1 MKNINHRMGELICM
15 IQLKRSVKQKIV
27 SILLL
32 FIIASTGGGCDF
44 DSFLFASMQKLKVY
58 SNEELVTSI
67 SFKDLTKTNEKAD
80 EKIANVDTYKQ
91 LLSILY
97 SMNIFP
103 NEEHKTFW
111 NIIDKGEILTESS
124 NSNESFNNT
133 NHSETNTQVSGVDE
147 ADIIKND
154 GHYIYYLRDGM
165 LSIINTSKELPDI
178 VSKTMISDNYKS
190 FYDMY
195 ISDDILVVCGGKYV
209 DFNNR
214 SDDSKSY
221 SDYSDIVETNY
232 ANPLNFFTVYAVY
245 DISNRK
251 NPILK
256 RTIEIEGSEVSS
268 RLIGD
273 NLYFVTNKEI
283 PYISDFSVNDYKILP
298 MYKDTADSTEIK
310 IIQPANILYF
320 PDSIDAQYMLVGTLD
335 ITKNDVVVPQAYLG
349 SGSNIYMNTH
359 SLYISREKNQPRYVQ
374 ESLSSEAV
382 AFSLTTEIYRFAI
395 DGMDIKFVG
404 IAEVD
409 GYLINQY
416 SMDEYNGI
424 LRVASGNYSYGNGIT
439 TIDINTM
446 KPIASISGLAV
457 DERIYSVRFMGDVG
471 YMVTYRNVDPLFV
484 FDLSDPSKPLKT
496 GELEIPGF
504 SQYLHPVGD
513 KYLVGFGRNTEERF
527 YLDEAGKK
535 VSTGS
540 TKDLG
545 FKISLFDVS
554 NLYNPKEVFVKAYLE
569 GSYSPAS
576 YNPQSIMVDVKNN
589 LFAFPIF
596 IDDYRYENRRYGTVV
611 MISPSSEF
619 ITLTDVDVITN
630 NIHDARFCYTNGKLY
645 FLTDSVI
652 AVYRY
657 PECSFINQVSY

>member
-1 MKNINHRMGELICM
+1 MYFM
-15 IQLKRSVKQKIV
+15 IQLKRSVKQKVV

-32 FIIASTGGGCDF
+32 FIIAFTGVGCDI
-44 DSFLFASMQKLKVY
+44 DSVLFASMQKLKVY
-58 SNEELVTSI
+58 SNEQLVTSI
-67 SFKDLTKTNEKAD
+67 SVNDLSKTTEKTD
-80 EKIANVDTYKQ
+80 EKIANVGTYKQ
-91 LLSILY
+91 LLSILN
-97 SMNIFP
+97 SMNILP
-103 NEEHKTFW
+103 NQDKSWILFGGYTKSIVTEEAT
-111 NIIDKGEILTESS
+111 
-124 NSNESFNNT
+124 NT
-133 NHSETNTQVSGVDE
+133 SDHSETNTQVSGVDE
-147 ADIIKND
+147 DDLIKID
-154 GHYIYYLRDGM
+154 GHYIYYLNNGV
-165 LSIINTSKELPDI
+165 LSIFDTTDELPNL
-178 VSKTMISDNYKS
+178 VSKTTVGNDNQM
-190 FYDMY
+190 FYSMY
-195 ISDDILVVCGGKYV
+195 ISGDILVLNGGKYV

-214 SDDSKSY
+214 LDSPKSY
-221 SDYSDIVETNY
+221 SDYYDVETNY
-232 ANPLNFFTVYAVY
+232 ANPLNIFTVYAVY

-251 NPILK
+251 NPSLK
-256 RTIEIEGSEVSS
+256 RTIEIEGNEVSS

-273 NLYFVTNKEI
+273 TLYFVTNKDI
-283 PYISDFSVNDYKILP
+283 PYISDFSINDYKILP

-310 IIQPANILYF
+310 VIQPANILYF
-320 PDSIDAQYMLVGTLD
+320 PDSIDAQYMLVGTFD

-382 AFSLTTEIYRFAI
+382 AFSRTTEIYRFAI
-395 DGMDIKFVG
+395 DGMDIKFVD
-404 IAEVD
+404 IAEVE

-446 KPIASISGLAV
+446 NPISSISGLAV

-535 VSTGS
+535 VYTGS
-540 TKDLG
+540 TRDLG
-545 FKISLFDVS
+545 FKLSLFDVS
-554 NLYNPKEVFVKAYLE
+554 DLYNPKEVFVKAYLE

-576 YNPQSIMVDVKNN
+576 YNPQSIMVDAKNN
-589 LFAFPIF
+589 IFAFPIY
-596 IDDYRYENRRYGTVV
+596 IDDYWYDNRRYGTVV
-611 MISPSSEF
+611 TISPSYEF

-645 FLTDSVI
+645 FVTDSDI
-652 AVYRY
+652 AVYSY
-657 PECSFINQVSY
+657 PECAFINQVSY